1 MESPRGIS
9 ARTRNP
15 SPGRFGRN
23 WTHGRGL
30 RSKKIHPFNLAVQ
43 KLAGR
48 GDYYCEHALTD
59 TDELAEKVHDV
70 VWDVTAQNDGLTEFL
85 RKKVLQKR
93 SGSHVPNDIVH
104 FFGEFVGVRQRVLA
118 VIIAT
123 AGEFLYREIE
133 RVDFF

>member
-1 MESPRGIS
+1 LHILRRQIIRVKVDRSHLDFKHKIFLN
-9 ARTRNP
+9 RTA
-15 SPGRFGRN
+15 
-23 WTHGRGL
+23 T
-30 RSKKIHPFNLAVQ
+30 
-43 KLAGR
+43 
-48 GDYYCEHALTD
+48 DHATG
-59 TDELAEKVHDV
+59 TTNV
-70 VWDVTAQNDGLTEFL
+70 AQNDGLTEFL

>member
-70 VWDVTAQNDGLTEFL
+70 VGDVTARTFLQNFFSQKFGQTI
-85 RKKVLQKR
+85 VLGNICCSSCVIS
-93 SGSHVPNDIVH
+93 SGPIEEDLMFKIQMTAVNLDPNN
-104 FFGEFVGVRQRVLA
+104 LPS
-118 VIIAT
+118 
-123 AGEFLYREIE
+123 
-133 RVDFF
+133 